1 MYSPSHSV
9 QPTFVVQVCFFY
21 KNIDKIKKRRKLMV
35 DHFNNHSNINNP
47 SVTSKN
53 TMITMKETDFMT
65 MFERG

>member
-1 MYSPSHSV
+1 
-9 QPTFVVQVCFFY
+9 
-21 KNIDKIKKRRKLMV
+21 MV